1 MDTSVSLINN
11 SMILNSPVIVA
22 SGTFGYD
29 GYGRGYESFSSLSN
43 VGAIIPKTF
52 TYYPREGNQEP
63 RWYPTSFRQ
72 GVQDGETI
80 LLNSVGLTNPGI
92 HKGIEYLNSIRPD
105 IPTKLFASISGD
117 TVEQFAEMAH
127 EVSKSGS
134 DALEL
139 NLSCPNTETGSMFSH
154 DAALVTSV
162 VTAVVAEYK
171 LPVIVKLSPNVP
183 NIVEIA
189 EAAVNAGAKVLTVC
203 NTMPA
208 MKIDIHTRKPVLG
221 NVMGGLSGISLKPI
235 SIALI
240 HQIKSNIDIPIIG
253 VGGVFGPEDIIEYL
267 MVGAS
272 AVQVGSANLIS
283 PQAPIK
289 LQEDL
294 TTFMAENNIPNIK
307 AVKRFSEVD

>member
-1 MDTSVSLINN
+1 ML
-11 SMILNSPVIVA
+11 LNSPIIVA

-29 GYGRGYESFSSLSN
+29 GYGRGYETFAPLQYI
-43 VGAIIPKTF
+43 GAVIPKTF
-52 TYYPREGNQEP
+52 TYLPRQGNPEP

-72 GVQDGETI
+72 GTQSGETI

-92 HKGIEYLNSIRPD
+92 HEGVEYINNIRPQ
-105 IPTKLFASISGD
+105 IPTKLFVSISGD
-117 TVEQFAEMAH
+117 TVDQFEEMALI
-127 EVSKSGS
+127 VSTSEN

-154 DAALVTSV
+154 DPKLVNSV
-162 VTAVVAEYK
+162 VKAVEKQYK
-171 LPVIVKLSPNVP
+171 QPIIVKLSPNVP

-189 EAAVNAGAKVLTVC
+189 KAAVDAGAKALTIC

-208 MKIDIHTRKPVLG
+208 MKINITTGKPVLG
-221 NVMGGLSGISLKPI
+221 NVLGGLSGQSLKPI

-240 HQIKSNIDIPIIG
+240 HQIKGALDIPIIG
-253 VGGVFGPEDIIEYL
+253 VGGVFTAEDIIEYL

-283 PQAPIK
+283 PQAPMNLQNELLEFMKNNGIHKINTIK
-289 LQEDL
+289 PINLL
-294 TTFMAENNIPNIK
+294 N
-307 AVKRFSEVD
+307 

>member
-1 MDTSVSLINN
+1 
-11 SMILNSPVIVA
+11 
-22 SGTFGYD
+22 
-29 GYGRGYESFSSLSN
+29 
-43 VGAIIPKTF
+43 
-52 TYYPREGNQEP
+52 
-63 RWYPTSFRQ
+63 
-72 GVQDGETI
+72 
-80 LLNSVGLTNPGI
+80 
-92 HKGIEYLNSIRPD
+92 
-105 IPTKLFASISGD
+105 
-117 TVEQFAEMAH
+117 
-127 EVSKSGS
+127 
-134 DALEL
+134 
-139 NLSCPNTETGSMFSH
+139 
-154 DAALVTSV
+154 
-162 VTAVVAEYK
+162 
-171 LPVIVKLSPNVP
+171 
-183 NIVEIA
+183 
-189 EAAVNAGAKVLTVC
+189 
-203 NTMPA
+203 MPA